1 VEISLVGFKILQA
14 SKTLVRFARFTLSPK
29 LRGRKICRKLP
40 VPLLAG
46 LWILALPSGVVGVSA
61 SLPPSPF
68 VAVGPMNAARWLH
81 AETLLPNGK
90 VLVTGGTFQLPAEL
104 FDPVTN
110 VFTVLPAGAVSDRVY
125 GSATVLADGRVLLA
139 GGTDGGGIVNA
150 EIFDPATLNSTPVA
164 ATMFTPRYGHTAT
177 LLPTG
182 KVLICGG
189 QSLAGVTNTGELFDP
204 ANETFAPVASS
215 MSVPRYTH
223 TATHLSDGRVLI
235 AGGYTGPGGAGNSDT
250 NTADI
255 FDPAT
260 ESFVPVASL
269 MNSPRYGHTATLLPD
284 GSVLLA
290 GGSNGTAPVASAEI
304 FDATTSTFSAL
315 ANAMTSP
322 REAHTATLSMNGQVL
337 IAGGDDSTHT
347 AVNTAELFDPSL
359 GTFTSLYPY
368 GMTSVRRLHSAA
380 LLPNG
385 GLLLTG
391 GYINQVPIDT
401 AELFH
406 FPPAIANVPANI
418 VAEATGPNGTIV
430 NFSLPVA
437 TDSTGRDVPINC
449 TPLPG
454 ATFSLGTTTVTCTA
468 ADTAGA
474 GATATFN
481 IVVSDTAPPVITT
494 PADITAAKQNQTKR
508 RNHKAGA
515 VVSFAIGSVDTV
527 DGAVAAIANPS
538 SGSFFPL
545 GQTTVDVTA
554 TDAHGNTSMRSFT
567 VTVVKKNKR
576 GR

>member
-1 VEISLVGFKILQA
+1 
-14 SKTLVRFARFTLSPK
+14 
-29 LRGRKICRKLP
+29 
-40 VPLLAG
+40 
-46 LWILALPSGVVGVSA
+46 
-61 SLPPSPF
+61 
-68 VAVGPMNAARWLH
+68 
-81 AETLLPNGK
+81 
-90 VLVTGGTFQLPAEL
+90 
-104 FDPVTN
+104 
-110 VFTVLPAGAVSDRVY
+110 
-125 GSATVLADGRVLLA
+125 
-139 GGTDGGGIVNA
+139 
-150 EIFDPATLNSTPVA
+150 
-164 ATMFTPRYGHTAT
+164 
-177 LLPTG
+177 
-182 KVLICGG
+182 
-189 QSLAGVTNTGELFDP
+189 
-204 ANETFAPVASS
+204 
-215 MSVPRYTH
+215 
-223 TATHLSDGRVLI
+223 
-235 AGGYTGPGGAGNSDT
+235 
-250 NTADI
+250 
-255 FDPAT
+255 
-260 ESFVPVASL
+260 

-284 GSVLLA
+284 GRVLLA

-304 FDATTSTFSAL
+304 FDATTLTFSAL

-322 REAHTATLSMNGQVL
+322 REGHTATLSMNGQVL
-337 IAGGDDSTHT
+337 IAGGNDATLA

-359 GTFTSLYPY
+359 GTFTSLAN

-430 NFSLPVA
+430 IFSPPVA
-437 TDSTGRDVPINC
+437 TDSTGQDVPINC

-481 IVVSDTAPPVITT
+481 IVVSDTVPPVITT
-494 PADITAAKQNQTKR
+494 PADITVAKQNQTKR
-508 RNHKAGA
+508 RNQKAGA
-515 VVSFAIGSVDTV
+515 VVSFAVGSVDTV

-567 VTVVKKNKR
+567 VTVLKNNKR